1 MIWQDTKKLAT
12 RLLECHPLGY
22 ALGVALLNRLDFLL
36 PHEADYWGFAEIAA
50 RGYGK
55 KRIILDL
62 GANCGHSGRA
72 FLKLL
77 PEWGVFSVEANPI
90 HEANLEK
97 IKRRYAG
104 RFNYVICALGNTEK
118 DNIFIYTP
126 FWKRIPMH
134 SATAT
139 SRKEAIHSVED
150 AFPNQRNKFKIH
162 ESKIGLR
169 KVDTFGFEAD
179 FVKMDIQGD
188 ELPCL
193 EGMTELLQSR
203 RPILLVEVNLG
214 LDPVRNYLEKMGYQP
229 FQYNSSTRQFVKGA
243 GVYNVSYRNVFFVP
257 HELEGLVATKAS

>member
-1 MIWQDTKKLAT
+1 MIWQCAKKWAT
-12 RLLECHPLGY
+12 RILESHPLGY
-22 ALGVALLNRLDFLL
+22 ATGVALLNRFDFLL
-36 PHEADYWGFAEIAA
+36 PHEADYWGFSEIAA
-50 RGYGK
+50 RGYGN

-77 PEWGVFSVEANPI
+77 PEWSVFSVEANPI
-90 HEANLEK
+90 HRARLQK
-97 IKRRYAG
+97 IKSRFSG
-104 RFNYVICALGNTEK
+104 RFNYSVCALGNSEK
-118 DNIFIYTP
+118 DNICIYTP
-126 FWKRIPMH
+126 FWKSIPMH

-150 AFPNQRNKFKIH
+150 AFPNQRNAFRIH
-162 ESKIGLR
+162 ESRVSLK

-188 ELPCL
+188 ELSCL
-193 EGMTELLQSR
+193 EGMTDLLRER

-214 LDPVRNYLEKMGYQP
+214 LDTVRNYLEKMDYNP

-243 GVYNVSYRNVFFVP
+243 GVYNASYRNVFFVP

>member
-1 MIWQDTKKLAT
+1 VIWQYAKKWAI
-12 RLLECHPLGY
+12 RALESHPLGY
-22 ALGVALLNRLDFLL
+22 AIGVALLNRFDFLL
-36 PHEADYWGFAEIAA
+36 PHETDYWGFAEIAA

-77 PEWGVFSVEANPI
+77 PDWSVFSVEANPI
-90 HEANLEK
+90 HGANLQK
-97 IKRRYAG
+97 IKRRYSG
-104 RFNYVICALGNTEK
+104 RFNYAICALGNAEK

-150 AFPNQRNKFKIH
+150 AFPNQRNTFKIN
-162 ESKIGLR
+162 ESKISLR

-193 EGMTELLQSR
+193 EGMSELLQSR

-214 LDPVRNYLEKMGYQP
+214 LDPVRNHFEKLGYKP
-229 FQYNSSTRQFVKGA
+229 FQYNYSTRHFVKGA

-257 HELEGLVATKAS
+257 HELEGLVATKTS